1 MHSVS
6 SDFPGLLSTLGLLL
20 HPHPLNTQGFEL
32 LRNRMSTSIMTM
44 LHAVIGRHAHFCWA
58 QRFGLFGAA
67 ISTPGDVPRTPAPN
81 SITLTRWVHRLSST
95 LDSRYPHGIQA
106 RRIVQK
112 LFASS
117 AIARQS
123 PARQGTQAD
132 SCDRV
137 LGAHRFNAQRFD
149 WLACGLSTC
158 DHVEP
163 DQGRTKRDVRCA
175 CGHVVAPATFR
186 SVASSCARIRSSL
199 SDIAWIRAQLAIP
212 THAHQPDAQR
222 AESFCTPVI
231 HTRSRAPSPPPKS
244 LGQIDVGL
252 RRCGIVT

>member
-67 ISTPGDVPRTPAPN
+67 ISTTGDVPRTPAPN

-106 RRIVQK
+106 RRIARK
-112 LFASS
+112 LSASS

-158 DHVEP
+158 DHV
-163 DQGRTKRDVRCA
+163 VRCA

-186 SVASSCARIRSSL
+186 SVACSCARIRSSL
-199 SDIAWIRAQLAIP
+199 SDIAWIRARLAIL

-244 LGQIDVGL
+244 LGQIDIGL
-252 RRCGIVT
+252 SRRVIVT